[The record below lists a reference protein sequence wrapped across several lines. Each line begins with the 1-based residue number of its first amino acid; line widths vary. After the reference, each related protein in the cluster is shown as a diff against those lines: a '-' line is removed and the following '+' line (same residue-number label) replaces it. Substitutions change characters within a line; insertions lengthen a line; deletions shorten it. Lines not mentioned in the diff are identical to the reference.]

1 MAAGGGVAPAEPAA
15 GNAEGAS
22 RTQIA
27 EVADTART
35 RWNTGLK
42 VNLDLGKMGI
52 APWNRGK
59 LGVSS
64 FHVADVVHSITQ
76 DGLSRTR
83 YHEVVVIRVPES
95 ALEEFKQF
103 NREILAACP
112 QLPPFSERMEYACLT
127 KHLGF
132 TSPLCHWLSLIMCW
146 CVGRRLCWCVDRI
159 VSCDCEF
166 SFAQCLGFLCSA
178 RARRNHFV
186 CALKLLQSGQAVAND
201 KDKQLKRH
209 LADGPLCQVLDE
221 GFYTQDPE
229 GRLPPL
235 DLLL

>member
-1 MAAGGGVAPAEPAA
+1 MAGIAAGGGVAPAEPAA

-27 EVADTART
+27 EVADNART
-35 RWNTGLK
+35 RWTTGLK

-76 DGLSRTR
+76 DGLSRNR
-83 YHEVVVIRVPES
+83 YHEVQVIRVPES

-103 NREILAACP
+103 NRDILAACP

-132 TSPLCHWLSLIMCW
+132 TFPLCDWLSLFICDSVGVW
-146 CVGRRLCWCVDRI
+146 GSECVGVWVGSFL
-159 VSCDCEF
+159 VS
-166 SFAQCLGFLCSA
+166 AIFLS
-178 RARRNHFV
+178 
-186 CALKLLQSGQAVAND
+186 LS
-201 KDKQLKRH
+201 
-209 LADGPLCQVLDE
+209 VLDSCAVPVLA
-221 GFYTQDPE
+221 GTISSVP
-229 GRLPPL
+229 
-235 DLLL
+235 